1 MPASASF
8 AARRA
13 LSWRSRG
20 RAQTQQTH
28 EQRGRPATR
37 RAAGRAAAATK
48 LPNAP
53 LPAFRLERFFA
64 RCE

>member
-13 LSWRSRG
+13 LSWRS
-20 RAQTQQTH
+20 TQQTH